1 MLFFYIICTSI
12 LYIYTFKGPNK
23 SKNLEQRHWSAAPTH
38 QPSGHHEAPWRAAF
52 QGGAPDLGLLV
63 GCNRSPKSMLFFGR
77 CLKRLKVGPCF
88 LKAEYLCKRRQGND
102 SIPKSMFLFCSMQLY
117 TALNQV
123 ICTKGSTGAQAAPKN
138 WCLCRPL
145 RQTQLITH
153 LLKCR

>member
-1 MLFFYIICTSI
+1 MLLLYHII
-12 LYIYTFKGPNK
+12 IYTYTRVRDPTNQQTM
-23 SKNLEQRHWSAAPTH
+23 EQRRWSAAPTH

-52 QGGAPDLGLLV
+52 QGGAPDLGSLV
-63 GCNRSPKSMLFFGR
+63 GCNRSPKSMFFLAGDS
-77 CLKRLKVGPCF
+77 RLDHF
-88 LKAEYLCKRRQGND
+88 SKAENLCKRRQGND
-102 SIPKSMFLFCSMQLY
+102 SIPKNMFLFCSMQLY

-153 LLKCR
+153 LLKWR